1 MQIKWIETIITFGY
15 IIACIG
21 IGLWAVKRVSNSADD
36 YWVAGRR
43 IGTFVNSWATM
54 AALASGGSVLGVMG
68 LAYSLGIPY
77 TFAMFAGAAAGFP
90 LAAILVARQLR
101 NLRLNT
107 VPQFLSVRYNN
118 KLIDILVPLVVLIGM
133 EVYIVAQLKAA
144 GITAQYLLGLPYDW
158 SVIITALVFT
168 IYVSIGG
175 MWAVTMT
182 DVLQGIL
189 MVGMVLLVA
198 VIIFFDFGG
207 IFAVAAKGA
216 AAMPKLGEVST
227 RMGAESYAGAFVVW
241 FIGACTLPHLVMRI
255 FTARDAKSAKLSL
268 NYSVII
274 YAFMIVFGV
283 LAIASAGHIL
293 FPGLKDADTLFLKI
307 IDHYIPS
314 PFINGLACAAVM
326 AAVMSTTDALILA
339 VSGAAVNDIY
349 VKHINP
355 NASGATV
362 FKMGLL
368 VTWIAGLLA
377 IVFALNPPAL
387 LTMLYTAAVGLLGS
401 CLFAPIILGL
411 WRKKATSQGALWSI
425 IVGGASYLYLL
436 WGVKLPPLT
445 QILYSLPLS
454 FVVHFAVSMMTQ
466 PADAKVVAMIE
477 TAHSEEIAG

>member
-1 MQIKWIETIITFGY
+1 MQIKWIETVITLGY

-21 IGLWAVKRVSNSADD
+21 IGLWAVKKVSTSSDD

-54 AALASGGSVLGVMG
+54 SALASGGSVLGVMG
-68 LAYSLGIPY
+68 LAYAMGIPY

-90 LAAILVARQLR
+90 LAVILVARQLR
-101 NLRLNT
+101 NMKLRT

-118 KLIDILVPLVVLIGM
+118 KIIDIIVPLVVLIGM
-133 EVYIVAQLKAA
+133 EVYVVAQLKAA
-144 GITAQYLLGLPYDW
+144 GVTAQYLLGIPYDW

-168 IYVSIGG
+168 LYVSIGG

-189 MVGMVLLVA
+189 MVGMVLIVA
-198 VIIFFDFGG
+198 ALIFADFGG
-207 IFAVAAKGA
+207 IFAVAAKGTA
-216 AAMPKLGEVST
+216 AATKLGDVST
-227 RMGAESYAGAFVVW
+227 RLGPESYAGAFVVW

-255 FTARDAKSAKLSL
+255 FTARDAQSAKLSL
-268 NYSVII
+268 NYSVLI

-283 LAIASAGHIL
+283 LAIASAGHVL
-293 FPGLKDADTLFLKI
+293 FPNLKDADTLFLKI

-314 PFINGLACAAVM
+314 PIINGLACAAVM

-339 VSGAAVNDIY
+339 VAGAAVNDIY

-355 NASGATV
+355 KASDATV
-362 FKMGLL
+362 FKLGLV

-387 LTMLYTAAVGLLGS
+387 LTMLYTAAVGFLGS
-401 CLFAPIILGL
+401 CLFAPIVMGL
-411 WRKKATSQGALWSI
+411 WWKKATTQGALWSI
-425 IVGGASYLYLL
+425 LIGGGSYLYLL
-436 WGVKLPPLT
+436 WGMKLPALT
-445 QILYSLPLS
+445 QILYSLPIS
-454 FVVHFAVSMMTQ
+454 FIVLIAVSLMTQ
-466 PADAKVVAMIE
+466 PADAKVVAYIE
-477 TAHSEEIAG
+477 KIHTEEV

>member
-198 VIIFFDFGG
+198 VIISLRLWRHLRRRRERRGCH
-207 IFAVAAKGA
+207 AEA
-216 AAMPKLGEVST
+216 GEVST

-314 PFINGLACAAVM
+314 PIINGLACAAVM

-362 FKMGLL
+362 FKLGLL

-411 WRKKATSQGALWSI
+411 WWKKATSQGALWSI

-445 QILYSLPLS
+445 QILYSLPSPSSYTLLS
-454 FVVHFAVSMMTQ
+454 A
-466 PADAKVVAMIE
+466 
-477 TAHSEEIAG
+477 